1 MSLVFRGRPKKDPMR
16 GGNPLALDD
25 IYLWIVLLIA
35 AYIDFVHDF
44 NDSSR
49 TSISVELLKGDPYG
63 VVPPKVKFVGIEALL
78 AKAGG
83 RSATA
88 FHAFKD
94 IVSEILLRLIPDL
107 DGIPKALQSN
117 VASIRARAILHET
130 DILDLIQLEYK
141 TFISGLPPD
150 IPPPTPGT
158 RVDARLQITVPGRD
172 PGKLTV
178 SFGEGERARSIEY
191 IATSYPTKL
200 RGENKAHVHTA
211 EAFHGVSGGRH
222 VFVCMIDAAS
232 CSMDIIGDPWTFTP
246 AQQAKG
252 NTNHLSYMGQDYHSG
267 ESYHFFILNSKENIS
282 DPAGKSTVRNRVLP
296 LKVDPNQKNVFVY
309 FLEEADPNHV
319 SVFPTGT
326 ENIEDPVQKANQSV
340 FTPFTV
346 DTRRTGTVDAPTV
359 SAIART
365 TAGTFTMSDVGTDS
379 EVRSAAQR
387 AVTQTL
393 LNSPAEEV
401 FLNFM
406 MKRFGDWCQAL
417 CLRDTTRRYKVVFI
431 NSSSTPDARFNPLYK
446 EGDVVSLDDL
456 QTIHKALIFLLTI
469 DRVLLAFALALG
481 INVIFTSK
489 SGVIGTSWMTL
500 FETGVARKDVSD
512 AANLY
517 ENLPF
522 LDEDIK
528 RQIEY
533 VQSIIGRLPA
543 IQEPIVRTNFAQ
555 YPDRLIELRDT
566 LSELSFLPT
575 ISTLNKHLIRVT
587 EDHDTTDNPEENK
600 KLSFLYAFTP
610 FFIDSDGKPFGS
622 IPTDINNVAVDIPD
636 RPDEQKRQRDIY
648 QKTVNEFR
656 TFVETVRKNQALI
669 DSSKK
674 RLGGYSAERI
684 REGANIVNFFTTLT
698 NNPDAI
704 SSRHPLFKSV
714 EQTLQSIVSDARLV
728 GVKLSPLGDVSTAWD
743 AAAAAAGLRVQF
755 VPRQSGRAGAII
767 QRPLQELFS
776 AYQIASQ
783 PAPAAGGGQR
793 GGGDIKSVFESPVTE
808 MVYVIGLPLKP
819 VWRQDDDIERGP
831 AIQALIL
838 AQQTEA
844 TGLLQQLARVTGD
857 ATQTTNNRLYEV
869 TAELMSEVVR
879 TGVYGGKIGNDQ
891 GHLASVIDPY
901 VFFGGK
907 YLTLFLTDDNM
918 EQPEPIHVKYM
929 ALRYLLWK
937 TDELYSEIEKL
948 KSGTPEN
955 DADLSAY
962 DSIANDLDAL
972 SSIIN
977 IVDTPNPQAE
987 GAEEEEFAPDD
998 DDEEESFEDAVES
1011 FIRNGSSQDSDIR
1024 SRLEELAP
1032 FKRPVLIDEFISAT
1046 FSDDANAIRTSWNTQ
1061 VKPFLDSRVLTING
1075 ALLALGEA
1083 KNEMN
1088 LAAKAGNREGAAAAM
1103 ARAQQIDAYLTAAN
1117 NEYYGTLEQFV
1128 KQAETVRLGVTD
1140 ELRLYG
1146 KTAAFNDRIQGD
1158 AGLVAQLREVREGIY
1173 RVYEGLDIKYR
1184 AIAYPQ
1190 QAAPAPR
1197 RGGRKTHRRRLP
1209 KLV

>member
-1 MSLVFRGRPKKDPMR
+1 MR

-25 IYLWIVLLIA
+25 TYLWIVLLIA

-49 TSISVELLKGDPYG
+49 TAISVDLLKGDPYG
-63 VVPPKVKFVGIEALL
+63 VVPPRDKFKGIEDLL

-94 IVSEILLRLIPDL
+94 IVSAILLRLIPDPK
-107 DGIPKALQSN
+107 GIPRALQSN
-117 VASIRARAILHET
+117 VDSIREQAILHET

-158 RVDARLQITVPGRD
+158 SVDARRQITVPGRD

-178 SFGEGERARSIEY
+178 SFGEGAVARSIEY

-211 EAFHGVSGGRH
+211 EAFHGVSGGRN

-252 NTNHLSYMGQDYHSG
+252 NTNHLSYLGQPYHSARD
-267 ESYHFFILNSKENIS
+267 YHFFILNSKENIS
-282 DPAGKSTVRNRVLP
+282 DPAGKSTIRNRVLP

-326 ENIEDPVQKANQSV
+326 ENIEDPVQKANQSA

-393 LNSPAEEV
+393 LKSPAEEV

-417 CLRDTTRRYKVVFI
+417 CLRDTTRRYKVVKV

-446 EGDVVSLDDL
+446 EDDVVSLDDL

-512 AANLY
+512 AADLY

-522 LDEDIK
+522 LDEDVK

-533 VQSIIGRLPA
+533 VQSIIERLPV
-543 IQEPIVRTNFAQ
+543 IQEPIVRTNFGQ
-555 YPDRLIELRDT
+555 YPARLIELRDT

-587 EDHDTTDNPEENK
+587 EDHDTTENPEENK

-610 FFIDSDGKPFGS
+610 FFIDSDGKEFGS
-622 IPTDINNVAVDIPD
+622 IPTDINEVALDIPD

-674 RLGGYSAERI
+674 RLGGYSAERM
-684 REGANIVNFFTTLT
+684 REGANIEKFFATLT
-698 NNPDAI
+698 DSPDAI

-743 AAAAAAGLRVQF
+743 AAATAAGRRVQF

-776 AYQIASQ
+776 AYQIASNPV
-783 PAPAAGGGQR
+783 PAGLQGGQR

-819 VWRQDDDIERGP
+819 VPLQDDDIERGP
-831 AIQALIL
+831 AIQALIP
-838 AQQTEA
+838 AKQAEA
-844 TGLLQQLARVTGD
+844 ADLLRQLAGVTGD
-857 ATQTTNNRLYEV
+857 ATQMTNNRLYEV

-918 EQPEPIHVKYM
+918 EQPDPIHVKYM

-962 DSIANDLDAL
+962 DSIANDLDTL
-972 SSIIN
+972 SSIIS
-977 IVDTPNPQAE
+977 IVDTPKPQAE
-987 GAEEEEFAPDD
+987 GAEPEEFAIAD
-998 DDEEESFEDAVES
+998 DDEEESFEDAVKS

-1024 SRLEELAP
+1024 SILEELAP
-1032 FKRPVLIDEFISAT
+1032 FKRPVLIDGFISAT

-1061 VKPFLDSRVLTING
+1061 VKPFLDSRVPTING

-1103 ARAQQIDAYLTAAN
+1103 AKAQQIDAYITAAN
-1117 NEYYGTLEQFV
+1117 NEYYGILEQFV
-1128 KQAETVRLGVTD
+1128 KQAETVRPGVTD

-1146 KTAAFNDRIQGD
+1146 KTAAFNDRIQSD
-1158 AGLVAQLREVREGIY
+1158 EGLVAQLREVREAIY

-1190 QAAPAPR
+1190 QGAPAPA
-1197 RGGRKTHRRRLP
+1197 GGVRRKTHRRRLP